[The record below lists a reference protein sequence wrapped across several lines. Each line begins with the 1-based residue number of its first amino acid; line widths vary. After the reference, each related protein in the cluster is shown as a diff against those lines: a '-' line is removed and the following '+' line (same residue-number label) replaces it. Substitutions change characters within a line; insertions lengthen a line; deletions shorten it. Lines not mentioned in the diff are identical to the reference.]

1 MRNETDNEKEQQQVS
16 PKDPVASGDNQ
27 VAPPEPPKPEKPII
41 GKETEEDHPE
51 ELQAS
56 QPNSGSSNSD
66 QVTLP
71 KPPTNERNVL
81 NKDQRNGFFSR
92 DAKKLASLAEN
103 IDSTIKNIINSLPG
117 FRRDQNK

>member
-1 MRNETDNEKEQQQVS
+1 MRNETDNEKEQQQIS
-16 PKDPVASGDNQ
+16 PKDPIVSGDNQ

-41 GKETEEDHPE
+41 GKETEEDHPK

-56 QPNSGSSNSD
+56 QSNSD
-66 QVTLP
+66 QVTIP
-71 KPPTNERNVL
+71 KPPTNERNVK
-81 NKDQRNGFFSR
+81 NEDQRDGFFSR
-92 DAKKLASLAEN
+92 DAKKFASLAEN